1 MLLGAHMS
9 ISGGLYKAIERGKE
23 AQCEA
28 LQIFSKNSNQWKAKP
43 LQKDEIGQFKE
54 KQKSWGEFS
63 ILVHDSYLINLGSP
77 KEGDRQKS
85 IHAFLDEIDRCDQ
98 LSLPYLVFHPGSH
111 LGAGEEEGCRII
123 AKSLNDIFEKNP
135 GFQVKLLMETTAGQ
149 GTNIGYRFEH
159 LRNILDLLDSRE
171 KMGICVDTCHIFAA
185 GYDIRTREGYDR
197 TFQEFDQKIGLEWIK
212 AFHLNDSKKDYLS
225 RVDRHEHIG
234 KGYLGIEA
242 FRFLMND
249 CRFEKIPMVLET
261 PKGDTDK
268 EDKENLSLLRQLSLE
283 STSKKVVRA

>member
-1 MLLGAHMS
+1 MS